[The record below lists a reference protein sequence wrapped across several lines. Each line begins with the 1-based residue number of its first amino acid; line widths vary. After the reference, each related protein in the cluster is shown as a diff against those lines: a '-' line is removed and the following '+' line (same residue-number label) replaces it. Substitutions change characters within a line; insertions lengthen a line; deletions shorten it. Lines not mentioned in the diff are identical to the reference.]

1 MYRIILADYAD
12 KAHRDAVVEILD
24 AYARD
29 PMGGGE
35 PLPEFT
41 RRHLL
46 DEMARRPNMFSLLT
60 FIDDRPVGL
69 ANCIEGFSTFAAR
82 PLLNIHD
89 LAVLPGYRGR
99 GVGRALLS
107 EIESIARSRGCCK
120 VTLEV
125 LQGNH
130 AARTAYLNFG
140 FKPYMLGDT
149 LGNAEFWHKHL

>member
-12 KAHRDAVVEILD
+12 PTHRDAVVEILD

-46 DEMARRPNMFSLLT
+46 DEMARRPNMFSLLA

-89 LAVLPGYRGR
+89 IAVLPGFRGR
-99 GVGRALLS
+99 GIGRALLA
-107 EIESIARSRGCCK
+107 EAESIARSRGCCK
-120 VTLEV
+120 MTLEV
-125 LQGNH
+125 LQGNTT
-130 AARTAYLNFG
+130 ARSAYLSFG
-140 FKPYMLGDT
+140 FKPYTLDDALG
-149 LGNAEFWHKHL
+149 GAEFWHKYL

>member
-125 LQGNH
+125 LQGNLV
-130 AARTAYLNFG
+130 ARTAYLNFG
-140 FKPYMLGDT
+140 FTPYTLDDT